1 MSALSIID
9 RGSEVNGDLSGN
21 MDNWAL
27 CVCMYVITV
36 DPICMKYKLCQVA
49 SEGES
54 KKLRNSS

>member
-36 DPICMKYKLCQVA
+36 DPICMKYKLCQV
-49 SEGES
+49 
-54 KKLRNSS
+54 SSSGSQKN